1 MEMCDV
7 QKTSCVICHDG
18 YNDLV
23 PQEKHYR
30 VHRLLLPCG
39 AQCPLILSGTHMI
52 NCYDTRLSAGFV
64 TSTQCVIQPLCPW
77 NAVLRSPYS
86 VVWAFQAGPGSGR
99 AIRVVMNF
107 MPRTVALAPCGSS
120 RSECVDWLSLG
131 FSESVAQRAPVSAMQ
146 PRFVRTV
153 CDLGCFGLQCLAV

>member
-1 MEMCDV
+1 MYWISLELQVGDSTFGAHSEQLARAEREHRHMETCDD

-77 NAVLRSPYS
+77 NAVLRSPRS
-86 VVWAFQAGPGSGR
+86 VACAFQIGPESWL
-99 AIRVVMNF
+99 AIHAVQHEIQHNF
-107 MPRTVALAPCGSS
+107 
-120 RSECVDWLSLG
+120 
-131 FSESVAQRAPVSAMQ
+131 
-146 PRFVRTV
+146 
-153 CDLGCFGLQCLAV
+153 